1 LASAADYINE
11 TLGNHTAT
19 SVVAAHSLC
28 ELFYSGLRMSKP
40 IIHTAML
47 AVALTASLP
56 ISAAHAQIDSRL
68 WGLSMVGADKA
79 WELGYRGNGVIIGV
93 MDQSADPL
101 HTEYAD
107 RWLGGMNIDGTPY
120 VLNPTH
126 DHGTHVTGTIA
137 GRRVGVAPGA
147 DIYNVNWAIAG
158 VPIDNVANG
167 YYWVAGNGVRAI
179 NNSWGLNR
187 FDAALNKQRGITVTD
202 VDANHVQIN
211 FPNML
216 SSFSA
221 LAQSDVVQ
229 IFATGNDR
237 VLDYGA
243 GGIRHTLQPG
253 ILAGLPAFFPE
264 LTTHWIAV
272 TAVGPT
278 GDYGS
283 YAQPCGLARQWCM
296 AAPGG
301 SGVAPAEDQIFSSMV
316 SYEYGWLNGTSMA
329 TPHVTGAFAI
339 GAEMF
344 PNASGAQIAQLLLQT
359 SKDIGAPGI
368 DDNYGWGLLSVA
380 NMAATIAPAT
390 ASVFS
395 NAGWA
400 RANAFNAVDRVL
412 RNQMGQPLGLRSAT
426 GDIVPLGYMPTAD
439 ATPTPFDAVLQEPAG
454 PILWLAPVYG
464 IASIS
469 DGAASAASTI
479 GGVLAGVDLVHDKE
493 VQFGLALGYS
503 HTALTS
509 NNDGGSANAFHL
521 GAYGNWSRDN
531 WFVNGTGQVSLF
543 EQGIER
549 RDISGASGI
558 SFAPVGRSSASGI
571 GLGASF
577 EVGHHFRLNDDFTVS
592 PYLALAAQ
600 VQAIQA
606 ASEIGAGI
614 FGLDI
619 AGGKF
624 ARMEAGP
631 GLRIQSAP
639 FNLEGGHSLRLTGDI
654 GYARVAG
661 ENDYA
666 VATDLLG
673 RTITGQ
679 SVELGRDVLKLGAK
693 LDLTTANGDTW
704 FAAYDGSLQRSA
716 SAHAVSIGFQG

>member
-1 LASAADYINE
+1 MKNYILAATVSAA
-11 TLGNHTAT
+11 A
-19 SVVAAHSLC
+19 LC
-28 ELFYSGLRMSKP
+28 C
-40 IIHTAML
+40 I
-47 AVALTASLP
+47 ALSTQS
-56 ISAAHAQIDSRL
+56 AHAQIDSRL

-79 WELGYRGNGVIIGV
+79 WELGYRGTGVIIGV
-93 MDQSADPL
+93 MDESANPN

-107 RWLGGMNIDGTPY
+107 RWLGGMNVDGTPY
-120 VLNPTH
+120 ALNPAQY
-126 DHGTHVTGTIA
+126 HGTHVTGTIA

-147 DIYNVNWAIAG
+147 SIYNINWALAG
-158 VPIDNVANG
+158 VPIDHTGFG
-167 YYWVAGNGVRAI
+167 YRWAADKGVRAI
-179 NNSWGLNR
+179 NNSWGINR
-187 FDAALNKQRGITVTD
+187 FDAALNKQRGITITEI
-202 VDANHVQIN
+202 DANYVQTS

-216 SSFSA
+216 SSFRA

-253 ILAGLPAFFPE
+253 MLAGLPIIFPE
-264 LTTHWIAV
+264 LTSHWIAV

-278 GDYGS
+278 GDYGN
-283 YAQPCGLARQWCM
+283 YAQPCGLAKQWCM

-301 SGVAPAEDQIFSSMV
+301 AGNGWDPDDIFSAWPDGG
-316 SYEYGWLNGTSMA
+316 YAYLHGTSMA

-400 RANAFNAVDRVL
+400 RTNAFNAVDRVL
-412 RNQMGQPLGLRSAT
+412 RNQMGQPLGLRGAT

-439 ATPTPFDAVLQEPAG
+439 ATPTPFDEVLQEPSG
-454 PILWLAPVYG
+454 PVLWIAPVYG
-464 IASIS
+464 TASIS
-469 DGAASAASTI
+469 DGAAPAASTI
-479 GGVLAGVDLVHDKE
+479 GGVLAGVDLVHDKA

-503 HTALTS
+503 HTVLTS
-509 NNDGGSANAFHL
+509 NNDVGSANALHL
-521 GAYGNWSRDN
+521 GAYGNWSRDD

-543 EQGIER
+543 QQGIER
-549 RDISGASGI
+549 RHISGASGI

-577 EVGHHFRLNDDFTVS
+577 EVGHNFRLNDDFTVS

-600 VQAIQA
+600 MQAIQA
-606 ASEIGAGI
+606 AREIGAGI

-619 AGGKF
+619 AGSNF

-661 ENDYA
+661 DNDYA

-716 SAHAVSIGFQG
+716 SAHAVSIGFQGQF